1 MRSPVAL
8 LAVAGV
14 AAVGCGYAPPPP
26 EIAATVDRP
35 VIYSLPAIP
44 LGRAQ
49 NAALPGSLRDDRGV
63 QLGGLFS
70 DLARDP
76 RDPGGGFWA
85 LPDRG
90 PNSWIGKPETRIFPV
105 PDYNP
110 ALFRVRLGRSRQIEI
125 AETVPIL
132 TRSGR
137 PVTGLPDLPDGDEV
151 PFGIDGKQR
160 LAVDPNGIDPEGLA
174 VDPDGTFWLA
184 EEYGPSLLRVSSR
197 GRVLAR
203 WVPKGRTRPP
213 ADYPVIA
220 RLPAVFGRRRA
231 NRGFESLALSSD
243 GTLLYSV
250 VQSPLALPDD
260 DTGRAS
266 RLCRLLA
273 WDTRQA
279 RPVAQ
284 HVYVMDAAAAF
295 TDGRETDQDE
305 MKISGLSWV
314 APKRLLALERTDRC
328 AKVYEIDLGQATDL
342 LGGRFDS
349 LDARPALESL
359 APEGLRAEGV
369 VPATKRL
376 VVDLARLRGVPQKI
390 EGLTIVARDL
400 LAVGCDNDF
409 DVDAAQGLG
418 GFDPSGRLI
427 PSQPPRPSQLLLV
440 RLPTPLEIPVQS
452 SRVDS
457 SRR

>member
-1 MRSPVAL
+1 LPAL
-8 LAVAGV
+8 LLALAGV
-14 AAVGCGYAPPPP
+14 AALGCEQPPPLP
-26 EIAATVDRP
+26 EIPITPDEP

-49 NAALPGSLRDDRGV
+49 NAALPGSVRDDRGI

-70 DLARDP
+70 DLTRDP
-76 RDPGGGFWA
+76 RDPTGTFWA

-90 PNSWIGKPETRIFPV
+90 PNSWIGRAETRIFPV

-110 ALFRVRLGRSRQIEI
+110 TLFRVRLAKGRQIEI
-125 AETVPIL
+125 VETVPIL
-132 TRSGR
+132 TKGGR

-151 PFGIDGKQR
+151 PFSIDGKQR
-160 LAVDPNGIDPEGLA
+160 LAVNPNGIDPEGLA
-174 VDPDGTFWLA
+174 VAPDGTFWLA
-184 EEYGPSLLRVSSR
+184 EEYGPSLLHLSPR

-203 WVPKGRTRPP
+203 WVPEGRTRPP
-213 ADYPVIA
+213 ASYPVVA
-220 RLPAVFGRRRA
+220 ALPAVFGRRRA

-243 GTLLYSV
+243 GGLLYSV

-260 DTGRAS
+260 ETGRAS
-266 RLCRLLA
+266 RLSRLLA
-273 WDTRQA
+273 WDTRIA

-284 HVYVMDAAAAF
+284 HVYVMETASAF
-295 TDGRETDQDE
+295 TDGRETDQNE

-314 APKRLLALERTDRC
+314 APTRLLALERTDRR

-359 APEGLRAEGV
+359 GLERLQAEGV
-369 VPATKRL
+369 VPMAKRL
-376 VVDLARLRGVPQKI
+376 VVDLGRLRGMPQKI

-409 DVDAAQGLG
+409 DVDANRGRG

-427 PSQPPRPSQLLLV
+427 PSHPPRPSQLLLV
-440 RLPTPLEIPVQS
+440 RLPRPLEMPAEHV
-452 SRVDS
+452 RVD
-457 SRR
+457 